1 MGWLQ
6 LNRQYATLS
15 STHTNSTLHKD
26 HSPTHIEGIHIEDI
40 HINNPQ
46 PHRYPPVATDL
57 PDASLP
63 FIPAS
68 TVLDA
73 ESRNHRLWL
82 VIDNIIYDSTDFV
95 SEHPGGSTV
104 MNSFVGK
111 DCSWQFWRF
120 HTEEHMKVYGRGLRV
135 GRTKGVKNP
144 FREPARYVGLRRLG
158 NADEGWD

>member
-6 LNRQYATLS
+6 LNRQNITPS
-15 STHTNSTLHKD
+15 STHNNSTLHKD
-26 HSPTHIEGIHIEDI
+26 HSTTHIEDI
-40 HINNPQ
+40 HIDNPQ
-46 PHRYPPVATDL
+46 PRCYPPVAIDL

-63 FIPAS
+63 FVPAP

-73 ESRNHRLWL
+73 ESRDHRLWL
-82 VIDNIIYDSTDFV
+82 VIDNIVYDCTDLI

-104 MNSFVGK
+104 INSFVGK

-120 HTEEHMKVYGRGLRV
+120 HTQERMRVYGRGLRV
-135 GRTKGVKNP
+135 GRTNGVKNP

-158 NADEGWD
+158 NTDEGWD